1 MGFSIA
7 EIGGVRAMPVVLAVD
22 VAGRWQAE
30 PGFVEVVFTSSAV
43 GMQHQV
49 YVDGRLAGATL
60 STADRSVIVA
70 APQTAASAIE
80 VAAVDP
86 GDRLTDFSASLA
98 GFTAAQGTCVE
109 LVWSGGR
116 YLGNDLDH
124 FDVFGGPAGAIDYSR
139 PLNAEAIGKIGDC
152 PYFEGLGCGGFG
164 RGGWGRSAMTFT
176 FVTQKY
182 FNGTY
187 SFEIRSVDT
196 AGNAAP
202 GPQVTVQVQGLP
214 RPPGELTITN
224 YDSGSRAASLAW
236 AGSPDLEQGS

>member
-1 MGFSIA
+1 MGYSIT
-7 EIGGVRAMPVVLAVD
+7 EISGVRAMPVVLAVD
-22 VAGRWQAE
+22 AAGQWQTD

-49 YVDGRLAGATL
+49 YVDGRLAGSTL

-70 APQTAASAIE
+70 APQTAASVIE

-98 GFTAAQGTCVE
+98 GFSATQGACVE
-109 LVWSGGR
+109 LVWAGGS
-116 YLGNDLDH
+116 YLGSDLDH
-124 FDVFGGPAGAIDYSR
+124 FDVYGGPVGAIDYSR
-139 PLNAEAIGKIGDC
+139 PLNAEPLGKIGDC
-152 PYFEGLGCGGFG
+152 PYFEGFGHGGFG

-176 FVTQKY
+176 FITAKH

-214 RPPGELTITN
+214 RPPSALKIASYNTGTQ
-224 YDSGSRAASLAW
+224 AASLAW
-236 AGSPDLEQGS
+236 AGSPDME

>member
-1 MGFSIA
+1 MGYSIT
-7 EIGGVRAMPVVLAVD
+7 EISGVRAMPVVLAVD
-22 VAGRWQAE
+22 AAGRWQTD

-98 GFTAAQGTCVE
+98 GFSAAQGTCVE
-109 LVWSGGR
+109 LVWAGGS
-116 YLGNDLDH
+116 YLGADLDH
-124 FDVFGGPAGAIDYSR
+124 FYVYGGPAGAIDYSR
-139 PLNAEAIGKIGDC
+139 PLNAEPIGKPGSV
-152 PYFEGLGCGGFG
+152 PSFEGLGCGGFG

-176 FVTQKY
+176 FITQKY

-187 SFEIRSVDT
+187 SFEIRSVDA
-196 AGNAAP
+196 AGNAAS

-214 RPPGELTITN
+214 RPPRDLSIASYN
-224 YDSGSRAASLAW
+224 SGSRAASLAW
-236 AGSPDLEQGS
+236 AGSPDIE